1 MQVVK
6 ENTQRPLPASNYF
19 RVSPELARGLQ
30 QWATAQLPLPES
42 TADRLAYAQVAAY
55 ELQQQLP
62 EYGRLIDDIRAA
74 YAECRAVVVESLP
87 VVPNIAQLY
96 LAFSAGLVTPYDQYG
111 DIPYDIAITTDDR
124 ATYQAAAPKNFELHA
139 DYAFVPEI
147 PETTV
152 ILCNQPDPNYPHY
165 GASTLLSGAEI
176 ISGLQAE
183 GETELLDFL
192 LGTPINFALDND
204 PTQSFTRSILAP
216 VPHTPGEYYTC
227 YRRRFMPADFKAQ
240 YEALLDRFEEFCDR
254 HAYRFTLA
262 KGDLLLFS
270 NRRWLHGRGP
280 CTTTVGEGGET
291 YSRRILLMWGYGLA
305 VND

>member
-6 ENTQRPLPASNYF
+6 GNTERPLPASNHF

-30 QWATAQLPLPES
+30 QWAVAQLPLPEAIS
-42 TADRLAYAQVAAY
+42 GRLAYAQAAAY
-55 ELQQQLP
+55 DLQQLP
-62 EYGRLIDDIRAA
+62 EYARLIGDIRAV
-74 YAECRAVVVESLP
+74 YAEYRAVVVEGLP

-124 ATYQAAAPKNFELHA
+124 ATYQAAAPRNFELHA

-152 ILCNQPDPNYPHY
+152 ILCTQPDPNYPHY

-176 ISGLQAE
+176 VSGLQAE

-192 LGTPINFALDND
+192 VNTPINFALDND
-204 PTQSFTRSILAP
+204 PTQSFTRPILAP
-216 VPHTPGEYYTC
+216 VPHTPGEYYAC
-227 YRRRFMPADFKAQ
+227 YRRRFMPADFKDQ
-240 YEALLDRFEEFCDR
+240 YGALLDRFEAFCDR

-280 CTTTVGEGGET
+280 CTTTTVGEGGEA
-291 YSRRILLMWGYGLA
+291 YSRHILLMWGYGLA